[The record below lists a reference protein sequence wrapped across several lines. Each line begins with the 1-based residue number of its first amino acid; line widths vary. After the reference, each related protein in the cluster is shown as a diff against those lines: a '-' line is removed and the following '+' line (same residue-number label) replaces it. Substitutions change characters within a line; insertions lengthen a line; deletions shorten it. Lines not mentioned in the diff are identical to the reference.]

1 MPPKKSSSKKD
12 EIQQSKSPAEFFA
25 ENQSIAGF
33 DNPGK
38 SLYTTLRELVENSLD
53 ACESVDVL
61 PDISVVIE
69 EMTQD
74 QFNEMRGVP
83 TSGGPGKKKKGVD
96 GSDDAAVGDAES
108 GDKDNGK
115 GVNEK
120 GAKKRRAGGDA
131 YFLVTVRDNGCGMA
145 HDAIP
150 DLLGRVLSGSKYGV
164 RQTRGKFGLGAKMAL
179 IWSKKSTG
187 VPIRIKTSHVK
198 GVRGGGGGSLLT
210 EEGERKVGPK
220 VSSCVL
226 DIDIYKNCPRIIEHK
241 QKDNTENWIG
251 TEMQVLVSGNWTTYK
266 SRVVQYLQQLAI
278 ITPYARLEMSY
289 SNRSDEK
296 KGMNLRFE
304 RRSEQMPAQARE
316 VKHHPSSVNNLLVQ
330 QLLENSKSKTLL
342 KFLTGDLSGISPSVA
357 KRLIE
362 RLGDAFEE
370 DMSPAEMDDKQI
382 TRLVQLLRSTDDLFK
397 SPDGGCLSPL
407 GEYNLNLGI
416 QKVVEPEIIATARDK
431 PGAYDGHPFIVEAAV
446 SLGGK
451 EAKEG
456 ITVVRFANRIPLLF
470 EGGADVA
477 TRVANSKIKWSSYK
491 IDHKRDKIGVFV
503 SIVSTKVPFKGTGKE
518 YIGDDITEIQLSVK
532 RALQNCCQQLRVHL
546 AKRNALRDVKERK
559 SRLLKYIPDVS
570 RSLFGILEGMHKRK
584 LEEDSG
590 VERDASPR
598 KHHSGISPT
607 KRQRTDANDVSAIM
621 DGIASGDITVDT
633 FKQQLT
639 EAVEENAHAGLGND
653 ENEDGGKGGTAKAK
667 KASGDDDR
675 QSLFLV
681 PIYEG
686 PNDARSIIRHPLFDF
701 YPMT

>member
-96 GSDDAAVGDAES
+96 GSGDAAVGDAES

-226 DIDIYKNCPRIIEHK
+226 DIGE
-241 QKDNTENWIG
+241 
-251 TEMQVLVSGNWTTYK
+251 LV
-266 SRVVQYLQQLAI
+266 
-278 ITPYARLEMSY
+278 
-289 SNRSDEK
+289 
-296 KGMNLRFE
+296 
-304 RRSEQMPAQARE
+304 
-316 VKHHPSSVNNLLVQ
+316 
-330 QLLENSKSKTLL
+330 
-342 KFLTGDLSGISPSVA
+342 
-357 KRLIE
+357 
-362 RLGDAFEE
+362 
-370 DMSPAEMDDKQI
+370 
-382 TRLVQLLRSTDDLFK
+382 
-397 SPDGGCLSPL
+397 
-407 GEYNLNLGI
+407 
-416 QKVVEPEIIATARDK
+416 
-431 PGAYDGHPFIVEAAV
+431 
-446 SLGGK
+446 
-451 EAKEG
+451 
-456 ITVVRFANRIPLLF
+456 
-470 EGGADVA
+470 
-477 TRVANSKIKWSSYK
+477 
-491 IDHKRDKIGVFV
+491 
-503 SIVSTKVPFKGTGKE
+503 
-518 YIGDDITEIQLSVK
+518 
-532 RALQNCCQQLRVHL
+532 
-546 AKRNALRDVKERK
+546 ALRCTVQW
-559 SRLLKYIPDVS
+559 
-570 RSLFGILEGMHKRK
+570 
-584 LEEDSG
+584 
-590 VERDASPR
+590 
-598 KHHSGISPT
+598 HS
-607 KRQRTDANDVSAIM
+607 
-621 DGIASGDITVDT
+621 
-633 FKQQLT
+633 
-639 EAVEENAHAGLGND
+639 
-653 ENEDGGKGGTAKAK
+653 
-667 KASGDDDR
+667 
-675 QSLFLV
+675 
-681 PIYEG
+681 
-686 PNDARSIIRHPLFDF
+686 
-701 YPMT
+701 